1 MWILRLKELT
11 QQFRMSGAGACKAYE
26 HIASLACFAQFKLGH

>member
-11 QQFRMSGAGACKAYE
+11 QQFRMSGAGACKVCE
-26 HIASLACFAQFKLGH
+26 HSYALLALPSLK